1 MATSIADSATFS
13 KDTVGQ
19 GNVTVELL
27 ASVPPSRQVGLQWRV
42 NAHVPIVVQT
52 SGPSNDSHDREASVP
67 KERQVRIRLMQT
79 GCVCCVCCVGGPWST
94 VNNIHEWIG
103 RPETVAVLS
112 ACRRCFTT
120 SLVLCRP
127 AK

>member
-1 MATSIADSATFS
+1 MATSIADSATFG

-19 GNVTVELL
+19 GNVSVELL

-52 SGPSNDSHDREASVP
+52 SGPSNDSHDREVSVP

-79 GCVCCVCCVGGPWST
+79 GC
-94 VNNIHEWIG
+94 
-103 RPETVAVLS
+103 A
-112 ACRRCFTT
+112 ACAA
-120 SLVLCRP
+120 LAGLGQL
-127 AK
+127 